1 MPKLKLNG
9 ARVMILTP
17 IAGFMALMF
26 AGPGTM
32 ILLAAAPSSTKLLGK
47 VVCPAGTSMNA
58 RWVRYS
64 YSRLGQSNL
73 EITCAS
79 ENGRAPSE
87 STWWFA
93 KLFGVYFVLLL
104 LPAFYLSLVTK
115 LTIARKP

>member
-1 MPKLKLNG
+1 M
-9 ARVMILTP
+9 LTL
-17 IAGFMALMF
+17 IAGFIALMF

-32 ILLAAAPSSTKLLGK
+32 ILLAAAPSSIKLLGK
-47 VVCPAGTSMNA
+47 VVCPAGTIMNA

-64 YSRLGQSNL
+64 YSRPGQSNL
-73 EITCAS
+73 EITCGS
-79 ENGRAPSE
+79 EDGRVTSDG
-87 STWWFA
+87 TWWFA